1 LGAVAVIGAGAW
13 GTALAHHLGSHG
25 ADVRLWARRAE
36 LARSLSETRVNP
48 LLPDVSLAAPV
59 FVTDSFEEV
68 FRGADTVVMAAPCH
82 TVREV
87 LQRAAAAWPL
97 EATLV
102 TAAKGI
108 ENNTLLTVSEVASA
122 VLGSRLTRPVVVLSG
137 PSFAREVAA
146 GQPTNVVA
154 ASSDDACAEQVQRL
168 FSLGRLRVY
177 TSSDP
182 MGVQVAGA
190 LKNVIAI
197 AVGASD
203 GLGLGHNARA
213 ALITRG
219 VSEIARL
226 AVAKGGVA
234 ATVAGLAGLGDL
246 VLTCTGDL
254 SRNRTVGFELGR
266 GKPLS
271 EVLNSLGHVAEGVTT
286 ARSADDLARTLGV
299 DLPIC
304 SQVCQVLYAGKL
316 PKEAVHDLLHRALKR
331 E

>member
-1 LGAVAVIGAGAW
+1 
-13 GTALAHHLGSHG
+13 LASHG
-25 ADVRLWARRAE
+25 RAVSLWARRPE
-36 LARSLSETRVNP
+36 LAEALGKTRDNP
-48 LLPDVSLAAPV
+48 LLPGVKLAQGVRVSAGLVDVLAQARTIV
-59 FVTDSFEEV
+59 L
-68 FRGADTVVMAAPCH
+68 ALPCH
-82 TVREV
+82 TVRE
-87 LQRAAAAWPL
+87 LLGRAASDWPPG
-97 EATLV
+97 ATLV

-108 ENNTLLTVSEVASA
+108 ENDTLLTTTEVAQQ
-122 VLGSRLTRPVVVLSG
+122 VLGARLQRPMVVFSG
-137 PSFAREVAA
+137 PSFAREVAL

-154 ASSDDACAEQVQRL
+154 ASHDDAQAEEVQKL
-168 FSLGRLRVY
+168 FSAGRLRVY
-177 TSSDP
+177 ASSDP
-182 MGVQVAGA
+182 VGVQIAGA

-219 VSEIARL
+219 ISEIARL
-226 AVAKGGVA
+226 AVAKGGQA

-266 GKPLS
+266 GKPLAQ
-271 EVLNSLGHVAEGVTT
+271 VLSSLGHVAEGVTT
-286 ARSADDLARTLGV
+286 ARSADDLARSLGV

-304 SQVCQVLYAGKL
+304 YQVCQVLYEGKL
-316 PKEAVHDLLHRALKR
+316 PGDAVDDLLRRSLKR

>member
-1 LGAVAVIGAGAW
+1 M
-13 GTALAHHLGSHG
+13 SR
-25 ADVRLWARRAE
+25 D
-36 LARSLSETRVNP
+36 NP
-48 LLPDVSLAAPV
+48 LLPGVKLAQNVRVSHRLEEALEQARTIVLAV
-59 FVTDSFEEV
+59 
-68 FRGADTVVMAAPCH
+68 PCH
-82 TVREV
+82 ALRE
-87 LQRAAAAWPL
+87 LLGGAAAGWPPG
-97 EATLV
+97 ATLV

-108 ENNTLLTVSEVASA
+108 ENGTLLTTTEVAEE
-122 VLGSRLTRPVVVLSG
+122 VLGASLRLPMVVLSG
-137 PSFAREVAA
+137 PSFAREVAL

-154 ASSDDACAEQVQRL
+154 ASHDDAQAEEVQRV
-168 FSLGRLRVY
+168 FSVGRLRVY
-177 TSSDP
+177 ASSDP
-182 MGVQVAGA
+182 VGVQVAGA

-219 VSEIARL
+219 ISEIARL
-226 AVAKGGVA
+226 AVAKGGQA

-266 GKPLS
+266 GKPLAQ
-271 EVLNSLGHVAEGVTT
+271 VLSSLGHVAEGVTT
-286 ARSADDLARTLGV
+286 ARSADDLARLLGV

-304 SQVCQVLYAGKL
+304 YQVCQVLYEGKL
-316 PKEAVHDLLHRALKR
+316 PGDAVDDLLRRSLKR

>member
-1 LGAVAVIGAGAW
+1 LDRIAVLGAGAW

-25 ADVRLWARRAE
+25 RPVSLWARRAE
-36 LARSLSETRVNP
+36 LAKALRETRHNP
-48 LLPDVSLAAPV
+48 LLPGVLLAPAVVVS
-59 FVTDSFEEV
+59 DSFDEV
-68 FRGADTVVMAAPCH
+68 LERAGTVVLAAPCH

-87 LQRAAAAWPL
+87 LGNAAEAWPAH
-97 EATLV
+97 ATLV

-108 ENNTLLTVSEVASA
+108 ENDTLLTVTEVARE
-122 VLGSRLTRPVVVLSG
+122 VLAERLGAPMVVLSG

-154 ASSDDACAEQVQRL
+154 ASEDESHAEQVQRV
-168 FSLGRLRVY
+168 FSMGRFRVY

-182 MGVQVAGA
+182 IGVQVAGA

-226 AVAKGGVA
+226 AVARGASRLRRGPRGSGPPRADVYGGA
-234 ATVAGLAGLGDL
+234 LPQPH
-246 VLTCTGDL
+246 
-254 SRNRTVGFELGR
+254 RGFR
-266 GKPLS
+266 
-271 EVLNSLGHVAEGVTT
+271 
-286 ARSADDLARTLGV
+286 ARSRQIPGAGAELARARGGRR
-299 DLPIC
+299 DDR
-304 SQVCQVLYAGKL
+304 SQ
-316 PKEAVHDLLHRALKR
+316 RR
-331 E
+331 